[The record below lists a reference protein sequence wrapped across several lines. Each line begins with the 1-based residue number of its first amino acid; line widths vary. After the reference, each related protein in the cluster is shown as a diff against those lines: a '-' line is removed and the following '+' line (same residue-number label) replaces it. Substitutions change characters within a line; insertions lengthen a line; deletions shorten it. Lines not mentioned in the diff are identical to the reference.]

1 MKNKIIFI
9 FIVFML
15 GYFLMFR
22 LSPSD
27 INQNLLSLKK
37 FATIPVLHNGR
48 IKPIDS
54 AARNSLILIQGKQ
67 SFKYN
72 GVKFSASEWLLT
84 LWSQPEKADEFPI
97 FLINNPEVQMLLGMF
112 DLKKKTV
119 SYNKLVPHF
128 ETITDQM
135 NTIQKIE
142 DQLRSPFQKEV
153 FNLYQRIMLYHRLK
167 NSFFVEGAHSLYQ
180 TVSSFEKNIQE
191 MRSFVRETNHQFEDL
206 TEEQKQIL
214 ASIDT
219 TIQQFNYVD
228 QMNVVK
234 PLHAL
239 EDPMDDLWDS
249 MGAGITHYL
258 DNYSFHPL
266 VTLFA
271 NSFDAVHHNN
281 PELFNKSIESIL
293 SYHEFRS
300 PQVIRF
306 AKGEL
311 LFNEVQFFMKSIM
324 LYIFV
329 FLLICISWLRWP
341 GHLTKAG
348 FYLLLI
354 AFGIHTMGLLFRII
368 LQGRPPV
375 TNLYS
380 SAIFIGWV
388 SVGLGI
394 ILEKFYKNQIAVFLS
409 AVLGFTTLVIAHN
422 LSLSGDTMEM
432 MQAVLDSNFWLSTH
446 VVTVTIGYSST
457 FIAGFIG
464 LFYVFRGLLISS
476 FTQNDQRELY
486 RMAYGIVCFSLL
498 FSFIG
503 TILGGIW
510 ADQSWGRFW
519 GWDPKENGALMIVL
533 WNAIILHARLSGII
547 RIRGFMLCTIFGNI
561 LTSFSWFG
569 VNMLGVGLHS
579 YGFMDKAFFWLL
591 LFILSQLTVIG
602 LGFIPKKY
610 WKSKFEN

>member
-1 MKNKIIFI
+1 MKNKLIII
-9 FIVFML
+9 SILFML
-15 GYFLMFR
+15 GYFLLYR
-22 LSPSD
+22 ISPSD
-27 INQNLLSLKK
+27 MSSSSLNVKK

-48 IKPIDS
+48 LKPIDS
-54 AARNSLILIQGKQ
+54 AARNSLTLIQGKQ
-67 SFKYN
+67 TLKYN
-72 GVKFSASEWLLT
+72 GVKISASEWLLT
-84 LWSQPEKADEFPI
+84 LWSQSEKADAFPV

-119 SYNKLVPHF
+119 SYNELVPHF
-128 ETITDQM
+128 ETITNQT

-153 FNLYQRIMLYHRLK
+153 FSLYQRIMLYHRLK
-167 NSFFVEGAHSLYQ
+167 NSFFVEGTHSFYQ

-191 MRSFVRETNHQFEDL
+191 MRSFVKETNHKFEDL
-206 TEEQKQIL
+206 TEKQKQIL
-214 ASIDT
+214 VSIDT

-228 QMNVVK
+228 QINIVK
-234 PLHAL
+234 PLPSL
-239 EDPMDDLWDS
+239 DDPMNDHWNS
-249 MGAGITHYL
+249 MGAGITNYL

-266 VTLFA
+266 INLFA
-271 NSFDAVHHNN
+271 KSLDAVNHNQ
-281 PELFNKSIESIL
+281 PELFNKSIERIL
-293 SYHEFRS
+293 AYHELRS
-300 PQVIRF
+300 PRVTRF
-306 AKGEL
+306 TKGEL
-311 LFNEVQFFMKSIM
+311 LFNEVQFFMKSII
-324 LYIFV
+324 LYFCI
-329 FLLICISWLRWP
+329 FLLLCISWLRWP
-341 GHLTKAG
+341 AHLTKAG

-394 ILEKFYKNQIAVFLS
+394 ILERYYKNKIAVFLS
-409 AVLGFTTLVIAHN
+409 AVLGFITLIIAHN

-457 FIAGFIG
+457 YVAGFIG
-464 LFYVFRGLLISS
+464 LFYVFRGLLSS
-476 FTQNDQRELY
+476 SLTQNDQKELY

-498 FSFIG
+498 FSFVG

-547 RIRGFMLCTIFGNI
+547 RIRGFMLCAIFGNI

-569 VNMLGVGLHS
+569 VNILGVGLHS

-591 LFILSQLTVIG
+591 LFIVTQFVAISLG
-602 LGFIPKKY
+602 LISKKY
-610 WKSKFEN
+610 WKSELIK